1 MLNRTLEFRQ
11 TVEEKK
17 QSFPDGKRRKISGP
31 PRKPLTDRE
40 GEQNALLSSK
50 EYVAEAYTIV
60 SHVDTRHLCIHFD
73 SMICCHSTAQSHN
86 DTVTNAQ

>member
-17 QSFPDGKRRKISGP
+17 NALPDGKRRKISRP
-31 PRKPLTDRE
+31 PRRPLTDRE
-40 GEQNALLSSK
+40 GEQNPLLSSK

-60 SHVDTRHLCIHFD
+60 SRVETRHF
-73 SMICCHSTAQSHN
+73 
-86 DTVTNAQ
+86 